1 VTEAVYSVPGIHC
14 AHCERAV
21 REEVGIVAG
30 VVSVHVDLSEKLVT
44 VRGGVG
50 DLDDARI
57 RAAIEAA
64 GYEAA

>member
-1 VTEAVYSVPGIHC
+1 MREAVYSVPGMHC

-21 REEVGIVAG
+21 REEVAIVAG
-30 VVSVHVDLSEKLVT
+30 VVSVQVDLPNKIVT
-44 VRGGVG
+44 VRGG

-57 RAAIEAA
+57 RAAIEEA

>member
-1 VTEAVYSVPGIHC
+1 VEAVYSVPGIHC

-44 VRGGVG
+44 VRGG

>member
-1 VTEAVYSVPGIHC
+1 MPGIHC

-44 VRGGVG
+44 VRGG

>member
-1 VTEAVYSVPGIHC
+1 VKEAVYSVPGIHC

-44 VRGGVG
+44 VRGG

>member
-44 VRGGVG
+44 VRGG

>member
-1 VTEAVYSVPGIHC
+1 VTEAIYSVPGIHC

-44 VRGGVG
+44 VRGG

>member
-1 VTEAVYSVPGIHC
+1 VPGIHC

-44 VRGGVG
+44 VRGG

>member
-1 VTEAVYSVPGIHC
+1 VKEAVYSVPGIHC

-21 REEVGIVAG
+21 QEEVGIVAG
-30 VVSVHVDLSEKLVT
+30 VVSVHVDLPEKLVT
-44 VRGGVG
+44 VRGG

>member
-44 VRGGVG
+44 VRGG

-57 RAAIEAA
+57 RASIEAA